1 MSLLEG
7 AGVRALAKTVKSVA
21 VAGLLA
27 AVTALGSGC
36 GWQPLYGPTASG
48 ANLNDV
54 MRTVNISTVPGRVG
68 QRIRN
73 ELLFKQTGGGA
84 REEADQA
91 KYRLDI
97 AVRESL
103 VNTLVDQQGKA
114 EGQIYQ
120 LYTEFK
126 LVRLSDSKVVLEGH
140 SNARAAFDR
149 VVSVFADLR
158 AQRDAQDR
166 AARTIS
172 EAISTRLAAFFST
185 NA

>member
-7 AGVRALAKTVKSVA
+7 AGMGALAKIAKPVA
-21 VAGLLA
+21 TACLLA
-27 AVTALGSGC
+27 AFAALSAGC

-48 ANLNDV
+48 ANLNEV
-54 MRTVNISTVPGRVG
+54 MRTVDISTVPGRVG

-73 ELLFKQTGGGA
+73 ELIFKQTGGGE
-84 REEADQA
+84 RPTDKP

-103 VNTLVDQQGKA
+103 INTAVERTGDPKSQV
-114 EGQIYQ
+114 YQ
-120 LYTEFK
+120 LYTLFK
-126 LVRLSDSKVVLEGH
+126 LVRVADGVVVLEGH
-140 SNARAAFDR
+140 SNARAAFDKAN
-149 VVSVFADLR
+149 SVFADIR
-158 AQRDAQDR
+158 AKIDAEDR

-172 EAISTRLAAFFST
+172 EAINTRLAVYFST

>member
-7 AGVRALAKTVKSVA
+7 ARVGALTKSVKSVA

-27 AVTALGSGC
+27 AVAALGGF

-73 ELLFKQTGGGA
+73 ELIFKQTGGG
-84 REEADQA
+84 ESGDQS

-97 AVRESL
+97 AVRES
-103 VNTLVDQQGKA
+103 VINTVVERTGDPK
-114 EGQIYQ
+114 GQVYQ
-120 LYTEFK
+120 LYGQFK
-126 LVRLSDSKVVLEGH
+126 LVRIADGQVVLEGH
-140 SNARAAFDR
+140 SNARAAYDK
-149 VVSVFADLR
+149 VDSVFADIR
-158 AQRDAQDR
+158 AKRDAEDR
-166 AARTIS
+166 ASRTIS
-172 EAISTRLAAFFST
+172 EAIRTRLAAYFSL

>member
-7 AGVRALAKTVKSVA
+7 ARVGALAKTLKSAA
-21 VAGLLA
+21 VAGVLA
-27 AVTALGSGC
+27 AVTALAGC

-73 ELLFKQTGGGA
+73 ELIFKQTGGG
-84 REEADQA
+84 EASEQS

-97 AVRESL
+97 AVRESVL
-103 VNTLVDQQGKA
+103 NTSVERTGDPK
-114 EGQIYQ
+114 GQVYQ
-120 LYTEFK
+120 LYSQFK
-126 LVRLSDSKVVLEGH
+126 LVRIADNQVVLEGH
-140 SNARAAFDR
+140 NNARAAFDKAN
-149 VVSVFADLR
+149 SVFADIR
-158 AQRDAQDR
+158 AQRDAEDR
-166 AARTIS
+166 SARTIS
-172 EAISTRLAAFFST
+172 EAIRTRLAAYFSA

>member
-7 AGVRALAKTVKSVA
+7 ARVGAFANIVKSAA

-27 AVTALGSGC
+27 AAAALVSGC

-48 ANLNDV
+48 ANLNEI
-54 MRTVNISTVPGRVG
+54 MRTVDIATVPGRVG

-73 ELLFKQTGGGA
+73 ELIFKQTGGGQRLA
-84 REEADQA
+84 VDET

-97 AVRESL
+97 AIREL
-103 VNTLVDQQGKA
+103 VLNTLVNGSGEA
-114 EGQIYQ
+114 EGQVYQ

-126 LVRLSDSKVVLEGH
+126 LVRIADKQVVLEGH
-140 SNARAAFDR
+140 NNARAAYDK
-149 VVSVFADLR
+149 VVSLFADIR
-158 AQRDAQDR
+158 ARRDAEDR

-172 EAISTRLAAFFST
+172 EAINTRLAAYFST

>member
-7 AGVRALAKTVKSVA
+7 ARVGALAKTLKLVA
-21 VAGLLA
+21 SAGLLA
-27 AVTALGSGC
+27 GVAALGGC

-48 ANLNDV
+48 AQLKDV

-73 ELLFKQTGGGA
+73 ELIFKQTGGG
-84 REEADQA
+84 EAAAQT

-97 AVRESL
+97 AVRESIL
-103 VNTLVDQQGKA
+103 NTAVERTGDPK
-114 EGQIYQ
+114 GQVYQ
-120 LYTEFK
+120 LYSQFK
-126 LVRLSDSKVVLEGH
+126 LVRIADGQVVLEGH
-140 SNARAAFDR
+140 SNARAAFDK
-149 VVSVFADLR
+149 VDSVFADIR
-158 AQRDAQDR
+158 AKRDAEDR

-172 EAISTRLAAFFST
+172 EAINTRLASYFST